1 MLGSHRHFIKMNSEV
16 EELRKRKPD
25 DEEINQDGRDED
37 EIDSAE
43 QPVASNGIMSMC
55 IFTD

>member
-1 MLGSHRHFIKMNSEV
+1 MNSEI

-43 QPVASNGIMSMC
+43 QPVASNCIMSMY

>member
-1 MLGSHRHFIKMNSEV
+1 MNSEI

-43 QPVASNGIMSMC
+43 QPVASNCIMF
-55 IFTD
+55 IYIVTD